1 MVQQCASFASDTR
14 RTSHNNLFISD
25 SELQNAE
32 AEVTQSLMMQRE
44 HKDTADHL
52 LDVIM
57 ASRLSGID
65 SQEHQETRCPQ
76 LVYQR
81 IAVERM
87 HQDGFKALTL
97 PLVKFA
103 ASKCVFTGATTAAA
117 GQLSSVFA
125 TAARSTFTS

>member
-1 MVQQCASFASDTR
+1 MVQQRASFASGTR

-65 SQEHQETRCPQ
+65 S
-76 LVYQR
+76 
-81 IAVERM
+81 
-87 HQDGFKALTL
+87 
-97 PLVKFA
+97 
-103 ASKCVFTGATTAAA
+103 
-117 GQLSSVFA
+117 
-125 TAARSTFTS
+125 